1 MIKKLLPIGLLALG
15 NEIISLVVLGALCF
29 IGLYWLMTAAAKG
42 GFFS

>member
-15 NEIISLVVLGALCF
+15 NEIVSLLVLCALAF
-29 IGLYWLMTAAAKG
+29 IGLYWLMSAAAKG

>member
-15 NEIISLVVLGALCF
+15 NEIISLAVFCVLFF
-29 IGLYWLMTAAAKG
+29 IGICWLMTAAAKG